1 MDSMEDI
8 QPTSVADLQVL
19 PPVEPTRVV
28 ALAKN
33 RTSADNYPLIFLKTP
48 SSVIADGETIQLPA
62 ERRQTWAEVEVA
74 FVIDRKARNVSADS
88 ASDYIR
94 GYTIANDVTM
104 KNPTGRDL
112 HLARGKALDT
122 FCPVGPVLITDLDT
136 SNLRVTT
143 AVNGEVTL
151 ETSTDKRMMDEADAL
166 AEISSMM
173 TLEPGDL
180 ILTGAPASPRDSV
193 IEPGDVTTVRVEGIG
208 ELQNRVEERK

>member
-1 MDSMEDI
+1 
-8 QPTSVADLQVL
+8 
-19 PPVEPTRVV
+19 
-28 ALAKN
+28 
-33 RTSADNYPLIFLKTP
+33 
-48 SSVIADGETIQLPA
+48 
-62 ERRQTWAEVEVA
+62 
-74 FVIDRKARNVSADS
+74 
-88 ASDYIR
+88 
-94 GYTIANDVTM
+94 M